1 MDTLMAASQPARPR
15 VAIVGAGVI
24 GLSVGLCLL
33 EQYSKE
39 VDVTIMADKFSP
51 ETTSDR
57 AGAVFFAR

>member
-1 MDTLMAASQPARPR
+1 MATCPTAPR

-51 ETTSDR
+51 ETTSDS
-57 AGAVFFAR
+57 AGGIIIAR